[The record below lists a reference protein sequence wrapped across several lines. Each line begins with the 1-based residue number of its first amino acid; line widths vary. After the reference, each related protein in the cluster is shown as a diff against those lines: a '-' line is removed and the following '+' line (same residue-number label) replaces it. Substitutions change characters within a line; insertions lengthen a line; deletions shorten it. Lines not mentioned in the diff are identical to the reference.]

1 MLLRGCLHIHTTCS
15 DGELSPQ
22 RVADE
27 YARRGYDFIAFT
39 DHDYLLKPDYCREY
53 ARVHSDLI
61 IFSGVEL
68 TVFAKGYV
76 HVNRI
81 EGEKEMLYIFNHISE
96 YDLSVEQVIER
107 LEYLKSVYPIDAV
120 EITSKGFRVKEFEEL
135 ELPFPK
141 IASDDA
147 HSMVGIGR
155 AWIELDAKREK
166 DSIIKA
172 IKAGDFWN
180 CYV

>member
-1 MLLRGCLHIHTTCS
+1 MDI
-15 DGELSPQ
+15 
-22 RVADE
+22 
-27 YARRGYDFIAFT
+27 
-39 DHDYLLKPDYCREY
+39 
-53 ARVHSDLI
+53 
-61 IFSGVEL
+61 
-68 TVFAKGYV
+68 
-76 HVNRI
+76 
-81 EGEKEMLYIFNHISE
+81 
-96 YDLSVEQVIER
+96 
-107 LEYLKSVYPIDAV
+107 
-120 EITSKGFRVKEFEEL
+120 
-135 ELPFPK
+135 PFPK